1 MLLKLCGRY
10 GVHESPQPCVAT
22 MASMCPLP
30 CAVLMVSMCHS
41 NCVPPMV
48 SMRRSLGILGIHG
61 LDTMETNGSME
72 SKEIKGSM
80 ESWESV
86 SPWIVF
92 KESMDSNQSLE
103 YNQHRVTQPSC
114 ALSFSPLFLPF
125 LAKRPPP

>member
-1 MLLKLCGRY
+1 
-10 GVHESPQPCVAT
+10 
-22 MASMCPLP
+22 MA
-30 CAVLMVSMCHS
+30 
-41 NCVPPMV
+41 

-80 ESWESV
+80 ESWEFV
-86 SPWIVF
+86 RPWVVF

-103 YNQHRVTQPSC
+103 YNQQKVKQPSC

-125 LAKRPPP
+125 LAKRPHP